1 MIVCICN
8 SIAERDIRDIARSG
22 IGDVREAYA
31 RMGCEPRCCQ
41 CLPFAAEILEEECM
55 APA

>member
-8 SIAERDIRDIARSG
+8 SIAERDIRDLARSG

-41 CLPFAAEILEEECM
+41 CLPFAAEIIEEECM